1 MMLFKNFLSEIF
13 IYQKRC
19 RMVFR
24 TKYLLAIIIIVI
36 SIARPVSPSYAGKN
50 YYASPSGSDRNSGSI
65 SSPWKDIEASV
76 IKILPG
82 DVLYLRGGEYI
93 PGYSIYIRKSNGGS
107 PGLYKTIRSYPGE
120 VAELR
125 KYGFLV
131 EGSYIRIERLV
142 FTDGAGV
149 GVEGTGSWIINCSF
163 KGSLSWS
170 MISVSG
176 DDVLVEGNTLEM
188 QGSSMGTQGHG
199 IYLSNGSGAVIRN
212 NKIGGAVA
220 GYGIHVFDQR
230 RSQDARTFFRRIRNA
245 VIEGNTVTGST
256 QRAGI
261 IAVAYDGAA
270 IDNLTIRNNVV
281 YGNARYGIIVG
292 AQASNISI
300 CNNTIYGNGG
310 APVYLDTNY
319 SGGELSNVT
328 IKNNILDLGGTSG
341 IHHIEATKPRSTFL
355 ADTNLYWPGP
365 AKLSG
370 ISDPHPV
377 VGDPRFASPGSHDFH
392 LRPGSAAI
400 DRGLKIPGVAFDREG
415 VLRQQRSAI
424 DIGAYEFPRTKR

>member
-1 MMLFKNFLSEIF
+1 MSFLTKCLSA
-13 IYQKRC
+13 
-19 RMVFR
+19 VF
-24 TKYLLAIIIIVI
+24 LLVV
-36 SIARPVSPSYAGKN
+36 SITGPVSLSYAGKS
-50 YYASPSGSDRNSGSI
+50 YYVSPSGSDSNSGSI
-65 SSPWKDIEASV
+65 NSPWKDIEASV
-76 IKILPG
+76 IKISPG
-82 DVLYLRGGEYI
+82 DVLYLRGGEYV
-93 PGYSIYIRKSNGGS
+93 PGYSIYIRKWSGGA

-120 VAELR
+120 VAQLR

-149 GVEGTGSWIINCSF
+149 GFEGTGSRIFNCTF
-163 KGSLSWS
+163 RGPLSWS

-176 DDVLVEGNTLEM
+176 DDALVEGNTLEM

-199 IYLSNGSGAVIRN
+199 IYLSHGSGAVIRN
-212 NKIGGAVA
+212 NMISGSVA

-230 RSQDARTFFRRIRNA
+230 RSQDARSFFRRIRNA

-300 CNNTIYGNGG
+300 YNNTLYGNGG
-310 APVYLDTNY
+310 APIYLDTNY

-328 IKNNILDLGGTSG
+328 IKNNILDIGGSAG
-341 IHHIEATKPRSTFL
+341 IHHIEVTKPRNTFT

-365 AKLSG
+365 ARVSG

-377 VGDPRFASPGSHDFH
+377 VGDPLFVSPGVHDFH

-400 DRGLKIPGVAFDREG
+400 DRGLKFPGIAVDREG
-415 VLRQQRSAI
+415 VPRPQGTAV
-424 DIGAYEFPRTKR
+424 DIGAYEFTRTKR